1 MVVLRFRSI
10 CMMGKRMTLILQ
22 EDPTLVVAEALAA
35 LTGRIRE
42 QGLSLQESTDFQAFE
57 EAVSRTEDRYL
68 MEDFSIRFVDLHAS
82 LAFWVGAYNGQG
94 ELVSVQAAKID
105 DLKDRSLA
113 AFWQQQQRRLFED
126 PHAEARLGTAHAAEA
141 FRMRGRIV
149 YHGNLWLR
157 KDIRGRGLAELLT
170 QTGFLLALLKWS
182 PDYLYG
188 LMAEA
193 NAMKGFGVR
202 VGYRHFAPSGTHWI
216 SAPAHIRPDD
226 WLVWATRADLVTL
239 ARGLAAPEPE

>member
-1 MVVLRFRSI
+1 
-10 CMMGKRMTLILQ
+10 MTLMIQ
-22 EDPTLVVAEALAA
+22 EESTLAVAGALAV

-57 EAVSRTEDRYL
+57 EAVSKTEDRYL
-68 MEDFSIRFVDLHAS
+68 MEDFSIRFVDLHGS
-82 LAFWVGAYNGQG
+82 LAFWVGAYDGQG

-126 PHAEARLGTAHAAEA
+126 PNPGTRLGTGHAAEA

-157 KDIRGRGLAELLT
+157 KDIRGKGLAELLT

-188 LMAEA
+188 LMAQA

-202 VGYRHFAPSGTHWI
+202 VGYRHFAPAGTHWI

-226 WLVWATRADLVTL
+226 WLVWATRADLVTM
-239 ARGLAAPEPE
+239 ARGLSAPSPE